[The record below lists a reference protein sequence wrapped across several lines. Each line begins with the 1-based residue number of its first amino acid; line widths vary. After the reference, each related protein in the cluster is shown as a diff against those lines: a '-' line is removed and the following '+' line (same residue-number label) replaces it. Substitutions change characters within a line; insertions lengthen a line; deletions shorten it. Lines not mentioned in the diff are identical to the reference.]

1 MDIHPGLTS
10 FVYVAL
16 VIAAL
21 LVIGYWVAYTRR
33 LKTPRNVG
41 TEEGIAIATE
51 RKERA
56 GKTGS
61 F

>member
-33 LKTPRNVG
+33 LKGLRNVAT
-41 TEEGIAIATE
+41 TERIAIATE

-56 GKTGS
+56 GKTDS
-61 F
+61 L